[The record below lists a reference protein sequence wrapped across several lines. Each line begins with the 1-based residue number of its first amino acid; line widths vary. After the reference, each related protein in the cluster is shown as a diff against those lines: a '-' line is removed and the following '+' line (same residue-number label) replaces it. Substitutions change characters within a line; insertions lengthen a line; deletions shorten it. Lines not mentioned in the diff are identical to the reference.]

1 MRNHVSNCHFDP
13 EFVMQVLRSFFVDD
27 FYSGSKT
34 TTTAFELYKKLK
46 LRFLEGQFD
55 LAKWRTNDMQLRLLI
70 SQIKGTEVSK
80 GQKYQLLEVRFGHII
95 GQ

>member
-1 MRNHVSNCHFDP
+1 
-13 EFVMQVLRSFFVDD
+13 MQVLRSFFVDD

-46 LRFLEGQFD
+46 LRFLEGQFN

-70 SQIKGTEVSK
+70 SQIKGTEVPVARSK
-80 GQKYQLLEVRFGHII
+80 VWAYYRTISVERIK
-95 GQ
+95 